1 MSGGRTWSM
10 DINGQPY
17 IEPQFGQRMFRVQFD
32 IQISPG
38 DSLSL
43 ADIRITN
50 LLKTTAIQQGSSIV
64 FRAGYEDAS
73 DTIFI
78 GYVTNVLRE
87 RDPGAPEVIT
97 RLICK
102 SGDPVKDRGSA
113 QGSYGKGTPIIDVLR
128 DLARSW
134 PVQLDVDEGQFAD
147 APLLTSGY
155 VTNGDIPTILFDLAY
170 AYDFDWVQERG
181 RLVVT
186 RRNFPRTGTPTLINQ
201 FTGMQGIPEV
211 NRGPGEDGKSGLGI
225 FVSVR
230 MNPYFRVNGTI
241 TIQSEFTTYNTG
253 NLYFTKLGGD
263 AGANGDY
270 NIFALRQRGDSHG
283 NLWSTEIDGIRAGV
297 VTPPASAAVPGAST
311 ATGVLVWGARVD
323 QPFRVRVRKM
333 GDDLN
338 INPDWLM
345 AVMGFETGESFDTT
359 QSNSGSSA
367 TGLIQF
373 LESTARGL
381 GTTTTALRRMTA
393 VQQLDYVEKYF
404 AQYASRIMNLG
415 DCYMAVLWPVAMG
428 RPDSYVMW
436 TSTGTYAAEY
446 AANPSLDVNRDG
458 QITRGEA
465 VARVNRSLM
474 RGQQYAQ

>member
-1 MSGGRTWSM
+1 MSNSRVWSM
-10 DINGQPY
+10 DING
-17 IEPQFGQRMFRVQFD
+17 EPFISPQVGLRTFRVAFD

-38 DSLSL
+38 DTLSL
-43 ADIRITN
+43 ADIRIYN
-50 LLKTTAIQQGSSIV
+50 LLKTTSIQQGSSIV
-64 FRAGYEDAS
+64 FRAGFEDAY
-73 DTIFI
+73 DTIFT
-78 GYVTNVLRE
+78 GYVTNIMRE
-87 RDPGAPEVIT
+87 RDPGSAEIVT
-97 RLICK
+97 RLVCK

-113 QGSYGKGTPIIDVLR
+113 QGSYGKGTHIVDVLR

-134 PVQLDVDEGQFAD
+134 PVQLDIDESQFAD
-147 APLLTSGY
+147 SPLFTSGY
-155 VTNGDIPTILFDLAY
+155 TTNGDIPSILFDLAY
-170 AYDFDWVQERG
+170 AYDFEWVQERG
-181 RLVVT
+181 RLIVT
-186 RRNFPRTGTPTLINQ
+186 RRSMPRTVAPTLINQ

-211 NRGPGEDGKSGLGI
+211 TRGPDGLGV
-225 FVSVR
+225 FVSFKL
-230 MNPYFRVNGTI
+230 NPYFRVNGTI

-253 NLYFTKLGGD
+253 NLYFTELGGD
-263 AGANGDY
+263 ATANGDY

-345 AVMGFETGESFDTT
+345 AVMGFETGYTFDPTT
-359 QSNSGSSA
+359 SNPASSA

-373 LESTARGL
+373 LETTARGL
-381 GTTTTALRRMTA
+381 GTSITSLRRMTA
-393 VQQLDYVEKYF
+393 IQQLDYVEKYF
-404 AQYASRIMNLG
+404 AQYASNITNLG
-415 DCYMAVLWPVAMG
+415 DCYMAVLWPVAIG

-436 TSTGTYAAEY
+436 ASTGPYATQY
-446 AANPSLDVNRDG
+446 ASNAGLDINRDG

-465 VARVNRSLM
+465 VARVNTSLM

>member
-1 MSGGRTWSM
+1 M
-10 DINGQPY
+10 DINGEPY
-17 IEPQFGQRMFRVQFD
+17 IEPQFGLRMFRVVFD

-38 DSLSL
+38 DALSL
-43 ADIRITN
+43 ADIRIYN

-64 FRAGYEDAS
+64 FRAGFEDAN
-73 DTIFI
+73 DTLFI

-87 RDPGAPEVIT
+87 RDPGSTEIVT

-113 QGSYGKGTPIIDVLR
+113 QGSYGKGTRIVDVLR

-134 PVQLDVDEGQFAD
+134 PIQLDVDEGQFVD
-147 APLLTSGY
+147 SPLLVSGY
-155 VTNGDIPTILFDLAY
+155 NTNGDIPTILFDLGY
-170 AYDFDWVQERG
+170 AYGFDWVQERG

-186 RRNFPRTGTPTLINQ
+186 RRNFPRTVTPTLISQ

-211 NRGPGEDGKSGLGI
+211 TRGPDGLGV
-225 FVSVR
+225 FVSVK
-230 MNPYFRVNGTI
+230 MNPYFRVNGKI
-241 TIQSEFTTYNTG
+241 TLQSEFATYNTG
-253 NLYFTKLGGD
+253 NLYVVELGGD
-263 AGANGDY
+263 ASANGDY

-283 NLWSTEIDGIRAGV
+283 NLWTTEIDGIRAGAV
-297 VTPPASAAVPGAST
+297 APAPGTVPNSVD
-311 ATGVLVWGARVD
+311 ATGVLVWGARVAQD
-323 QPFRVRVRKM
+323 FRVRVRQM
-333 GDDLN
+333 GDSLN

-345 AVMGFETGESFDTT
+345 AVMGFETGYTFDPTT
-359 QSNSGSSA
+359 SNPGSSA

-373 LESTARGL
+373 IDRTARGL

-404 AQYASRIMNLG
+404 AQYASRITNLG

-436 TSTGTYAAEY
+436 AKVGTYSAEY
-446 AANPSLDVNRDG
+446 AANAGLDVNRDD

-465 VARVNRSLM
+465 VARVNTSLM
-474 RGQQYAQ
+474 RGQQFAR

>member
-1 MSGGRTWSM
+1 M
-10 DINGQPY
+10 DINGEPY
-17 IEPQFGQRMFRVQFD
+17 IEPQFGLRMFRVVFD

-38 DSLSL
+38 DALSL
-43 ADIRITN
+43 ADIRIYN
-50 LLKTTAIQQGSSIV
+50 LQKTTAIQQGSSIV
-64 FRAGYEDAS
+64 FRAGFEDAN

-87 RDPGAPEVIT
+87 RDPGSAEIVT

-113 QGSYGKGTPIIDVLR
+113 QGSYGRGTKIVDVLR
-128 DLARSW
+128 DLAHSW
-134 PVQLDVDEGQFAD
+134 PIQLDIVESQFD
-147 APLLTSGY
+147 SSPLLVSGY
-155 VTNGDIPTILFDLAY
+155 VTNGDIPTSLFDLGY
-170 AYDFDWVQERG
+170 AYGFDWVQERG
-181 RLVVT
+181 RLVIT
-186 RRNFPRTGTPTLINQ
+186 RRGFPRTGTPTLINQ

-211 NRGPGEDGKSGLGI
+211 TRGPDGLGV
-225 FVSVR
+225 FVSVK
-230 MNPYFRVNGTI
+230 MNPYFRVNGQI
-241 TIQSEFTTYNTG
+241 TIQSEFATYNTG
-253 NLYFTKLGGD
+253 NLYVVELGGD
-263 AGANGDY
+263 ATANGDY

-283 NLWSTEIDGIRAGV
+283 GLWSTEIDGIRAGAV
-297 VTPPASAAVPGAST
+297 APAPGTVPNSVD

-323 QPFRVRVRKM
+323 QAFRVRVRQM
-333 GDDLN
+333 GDNLN

-345 AVMGFETGESFDTT
+345 AVMGFETGYTFDPTT
-359 QSNSGSSA
+359 SNPGSSA

-404 AQYASRIMNLG
+404 AQYASRITNLG

-436 TSTGTYAAEY
+436 TKVGTYATQY
-446 AANPSLDVNRDG
+446 AANAGLDVNRDD

-465 VARVNRSLM
+465 VARVNTSLM
-474 RGQQYAQ
+474 RGASYAR

>member
-1 MSGGRTWSM
+1 MNGRTWSM
-10 DINGQPY
+10 DINGEPY
-17 IEPQFGQRMFRVQFD
+17 IEPQFGLRMFRVVFD

-38 DSLSL
+38 DALSL
-43 ADIRITN
+43 ADIRIYN

-64 FRAGYEDAS
+64 FRGGFEDAS
-73 DTIFI
+73 DTLFI

-87 RDPGAPEVIT
+87 RDPGSAEIVT

-113 QGSYGKGTPIIDVLR
+113 QGSYGKGTKIVDVLR

-134 PVQLDVDEGQFAD
+134 PIQLDVDEGQFAD
-147 APLLTSGY
+147 SPLLVSGY
-155 VTNGDIPTILFDLAY
+155 NTNGDIPTILFDLGY
-170 AYDFDWVQERG
+170 AYGFDWVQERG

-186 RRNFPRTGTPTLINQ
+186 RRNFPRTVTPTLVNQ

-211 NRGPGEDGKSGLGI
+211 TGGPNGLGV

-230 MNPYFRVNGTI
+230 MNPYFRVNGRI
-241 TIQSEFTTYNTG
+241 TLQSEFATYNTG
-253 NLYFTKLGGD
+253 NLYVVELAGD
-263 AGANGDY
+263 ATANGDW

-283 NLWSTEIDGIRAGV
+283 NLWTTEIDGIRAGAV
-297 VTPPASAAVPGAST
+297 APAPGSIPNSVD
-311 ATGVLVWGARVD
+311 ATGVLVWGARVAQD
-323 QPFRVRVRKM
+323 FRVRVRQM
-333 GDDLN
+333 GDNLN

-345 AVMGFETGESFDTT
+345 AVMGFETGYTFDPTT
-359 QSNSGSSA
+359 SNPGSSA

-373 LESTARGL
+373 LETTARGL

-404 AQYASRIMNLG
+404 AQYASRITNLG

-436 TSTGTYAAEY
+436 TKVGTYAAQY
-446 AANPSLDVNRDG
+446 AANAGLDVNRDD

-465 VARVNRSLM
+465 VARVNTSLM
-474 RGQQYAQ
+474 RGQQFAR

>member
-1 MSGGRTWSM
+1 MSNGRTWSM
-10 DINGQPY
+10 DINGEPY
-17 IEPQFGQRMFRVQFD
+17 IEPQFGLRMFRVVFD

-38 DSLSL
+38 DALSL
-43 ADIRITN
+43 ADIRIYN

-64 FRAGYEDAS
+64 FRGGFEDAS
-73 DTIFI
+73 DTLFI

-87 RDPGAPEVIT
+87 RDPGSAEIVT

-113 QGSYGKGTPIIDVLR
+113 QGSYGKGTKIVDVLR

-134 PVQLDVDEGQFAD
+134 PIQLDVDEGQFAD
-147 APLLTSGY
+147 SPLLVSGY
-155 VTNGDIPTILFDLAY
+155 NTNGDIPTILFDLGY
-170 AYDFDWVQERG
+170 AYGFDWVQERG

-186 RRNFPRTGTPTLINQ
+186 RRNFPRTVTPTLISQ

-211 NRGPGEDGKSGLGI
+211 TRGPDGLGV
-225 FVSVR
+225 FVSVK
-230 MNPYFRVNGTI
+230 MNPYFRVNGKI
-241 TIQSEFTTYNTG
+241 TLQSEFATYNTG
-253 NLYFTKLGGD
+253 NLYVVELGGD
-263 AGANGDY
+263 ASANGDY

-283 NLWSTEIDGIRAGV
+283 NLWTTEIDGIRAGAV
-297 VTPPASAAVPGAST
+297 APAPGSVPNSVD
-311 ATGVLVWGARVD
+311 ATGVLVWGAQVD
-323 QPFRVRVRKM
+323 RAFRVRVRQM
-333 GDDLN
+333 GDSLN

-345 AVMGFETGESFDTT
+345 AVMGFETGYSFDPTT
-359 QSNSGSSA
+359 SNPGSSA

-373 LESTARGL
+373 IDRTARGL

-404 AQYASRIMNLG
+404 AQYASRITNLG

-436 TSTGTYAAEY
+436 TKVGQYAAQY
-446 AANPSLDVNRDG
+446 AANAGLDVNRDD

-465 VARVNRSLM
+465 VARVDTSLM
-474 RGQQYAQ
+474 RGQQFAR

>member
-1 MSGGRTWSM
+1 MSNGRVWSM
-10 DINGQPY
+10 DVNGEPF
-17 IEPQFGQRMFRVQFD
+17 IEPQIGLRTFRVAFD

-43 ADIRITN
+43 ADIRIYN
-50 LLKTTAIQQGSSIV
+50 LLKTTAIQQGSSVV
-64 FRAGYEDAS
+64 FRAGFEDAH
-73 DTIFI
+73 DTLFT
-78 GYVTNVLRE
+78 GYITNVMRE
-87 RDPGAPEVIT
+87 RDPGSAEIIT
-97 RLICK
+97 RLVCK

-113 QGSYGKGTPIIDVLR
+113 EGSYGKGTNIVDVLR

-134 PVQLDVDEGQFAD
+134 PVQLDIDESQFAD
-147 APLLTSGY
+147 SPLFTSGY
-155 VTNGDIPTILFDLAY
+155 NTNGDIPTILFDLAY
-170 AYDFDWVQERG
+170 AFDFEWVQERG
-181 RLVVT
+181 RLIIT
-186 RRNFPRTGTPTLINQ
+186 RRTMPRKVAPTLINQ

-211 NRGPGEDGKSGLGI
+211 TRGPDGLGV
-225 FVSVR
+225 FVSVK
-230 MNPYFRVNGTI
+230 MNPYFRVNGKI

-253 NLYFTKLGGD
+253 NLYFTELGGD
-263 AGANGDY
+263 ATANGDY

-283 NLWSTEIDGIRAGV
+283 NLWSTEIDGIREHTVSAPP
-297 VTPPASAAVPGAST
+297 VTTTAPTIPAPT
-311 ATGVLVWGARVD
+311 TTGVLVWGARVD

-333 GDDLN
+333 GSNLN

-345 AVMGFETGESFDTT
+345 AVMAFETGESFDPTE
-359 QSNSGSSA
+359 SNPGSSA

-404 AQYASRIMNLG
+404 AQYASRITNLG

-436 TSTGTYAAEY
+436 AKVGTYSREY
-446 AANPSLDVNRDG
+446 AANAGLDVNRDD

-474 RGQQYAQ
+474 RGQQFAQ

>member
-1 MSGGRTWSM
+1 MSNGRTWSM
-10 DINGQPY
+10 DINGEPY
-17 IEPQFGQRMFRVQFD
+17 IEPQFGLRMFRVVFD

-38 DSLSL
+38 DALSL
-43 ADIRITN
+43 ADIRIYN

-64 FRAGYEDAS
+64 FRAGFEDAN

-78 GYVTNVLRE
+78 GYVTNILRE
-87 RDPGAPEVIT
+87 RDPGSAEIVT

-113 QGSYGKGTPIIDVLR
+113 QGSYGKGTKIVDVLR

-134 PVQLDVDEGQFAD
+134 PIQLDVDESQFND
-147 APLLTSGY
+147 SPLLISGY
-155 VTNGDIPTILFDLAY
+155 NTNGDIPQILFDLGY
-170 AYDFDWVQERG
+170 AYGFDWVQERG

-211 NRGPGEDGKSGLGI
+211 TRGPDGLGV
-225 FVSVR
+225 FVSVK
-230 MNPYFRVNGTI
+230 MNPYFRVNGKI
-241 TIQSEFTTYNTG
+241 TLQSEFATYNTG
-253 NLYFTKLGGD
+253 NLYVVELSGD
-263 AGANGDY
+263 ASANGDY

-283 NLWSTEIDGIRAGV
+283 NLWTTEIDGIRAG
-297 VTPPASAAVPGAST
+297 AVALAPGSVPNSVD
-311 ATGVLVWGARVD
+311 ATGVLVWGAKVD
-323 QPFRVRVRKM
+323 QAFRVRVRQM
-333 GDDLN
+333 GDNLN

-345 AVMGFETGESFDTT
+345 AVMGFETGYTFDPTT
-359 QSNSGSSA
+359 SNPGSSA

-404 AQYASRIMNLG
+404 AQYASRITNLG

-436 TSTGTYAAEY
+436 TKVGQFAAQY
-446 AANPSLDVNRDG
+446 AANAGLDVNRDD

-465 VARVNRSLM
+465 VARVNTSLM
-474 RGQQYAQ
+474 RGQQFAR

>member
-1 MSGGRTWSM
+1 MSNGRTWSM
-10 DINGQPY
+10 DINGEPY
-17 IEPQFGQRMFRVQFD
+17 IEPQFGLRMFRVVFD

-38 DSLSL
+38 DALSL
-43 ADIRITN
+43 ADIRIYN

-64 FRAGYEDAS
+64 FRGGFEDVS
-73 DTIFI
+73 DTLFI

-87 RDPGAPEVIT
+87 RDPGSAEIVT

-113 QGSYGKGTPIIDVLR
+113 QGSYGKGTKIVDVLR

-134 PVQLDVDEGQFAD
+134 PIQLDVDEGQFAD
-147 APLLTSGY
+147 SPLLVSGY
-155 VTNGDIPTILFDLAY
+155 NTNGDIPTILFDLGY
-170 AYDFDWVQERG
+170 AYGFDWVQERG

-186 RRNFPRTGTPTLINQ
+186 RRNFPRTVTPTLISQ

-211 NRGPGEDGKSGLGI
+211 TRGPDGLGV
-225 FVSVR
+225 FVSVK
-230 MNPYFRVNGTI
+230 MNPYFRVNGKI
-241 TIQSEFTTYNTG
+241 TLQSEFATYNTG
-253 NLYFTKLGGD
+253 NLYVVELGGD
-263 AGANGDY
+263 ASANGDY

-283 NLWSTEIDGIRAGV
+283 NLWTTEIDGIRAGAV
-297 VTPPASAAVPGAST
+297 APAPGAVPNSVD
-311 ATGVLVWGARVD
+311 ATGVLVWGARVAQD
-323 QPFRVRVRKM
+323 FRVRVRQM
-333 GDDLN
+333 GDNLN

-345 AVMGFETGESFDTT
+345 AVMGFETGYTFDPTT
-359 QSNSGSSA
+359 SNPGSSA

-373 LESTARGL
+373 LEITARGL

-404 AQYASRIMNLG
+404 AQYASRITNLG

-436 TSTGTYAAEY
+436 TKVGTYAAQY
-446 AANPSLDVNRDG
+446 AANAGLDVNRDD

-465 VARVNRSLM
+465 VARVNTSLM
-474 RGQQYAQ
+474 RGQQFAR